1 MVIYWQIQRVT
12 TLHNKV
18 AKLPK
23 QKHWRKSLCLDP
35 VFWLDNRDHCRVPFY
50 ESMKAFYSQP
60 LQANHWV
67 RIEGETKKYVD
78 SKGEEKQEII
88 PYKIEYLLL

>member
-1 MVIYWQIQRVT
+1 
-12 TLHNKV
+12 
-18 AKLPK
+18 
-23 QKHWRKSLCLDP
+23 
-35 VFWLDNRDHCRVPFY
+35 
-50 ESMKAFYSQP
+50 MKAFYSQP